1 MYGTLAGALAWR
13 KIPYDRTTCTA
24 TVYGRIVGNR
34 APDVVK
40 TMHRAVAELRES
52 RAPAGILK
60 PGQRVPAFVLPNAN
74 EEMVDSSRL
83 LAQGPLVVTFYRGRW

>member
-1 MYGTLAGALAWR
+1 MSLKEDLAAL
-13 KIPYDRTTCTA
+13 RT
-24 TVYGRIVGNR
+24 RLEGNR
-34 APDVVK
+34 SPDVVK

-52 RAPAGILK
+52 RAPAGTLK

-83 LAQGPLVVTFYRGRW
+83 LAQRPLVVTFYRGRW

>member
-1 MYGTLAGALAWR
+1 MSLKEDLAAL
-13 KIPYDRTTCTA
+13 RT
-24 TVYGRIVGNR
+24 RLEGNR
-34 APDVVK
+34 SPDVVK

-74 EEMVDSSRL
+74 EEMVDSGRL
-83 LAQGPLVVTFYRGRW
+83 LAQGRLVVTFYRGRW